1 MERFYAFLA
10 GLGAIVPVLYFAGGF
25 HGDIVPLASVPDALF
40 ANSVAGGITSDLFIA
55 SAAFWAYILS
65 RNSGPKPWLFM
76 VLNLLV
82 GLSFALPLYLY
93 FDCRRTKSNDGH
105 PA

>member
-1 MERFYAFLA
+1 MKSFYAALA
-10 GLGAIVPVLYFAGGF
+10 GLGAVVPMLYFSGAI
-25 HGDIVPLASVPDALF
+25 HGNVVPLAQVPDILF
-40 ANSVAGGITSDLFIA
+40 ANSVGGGLTSAVFIA

-65 RNSGPKPWLFM
+65 RTNGPRPWPFM

-93 FDCRRTKSNDGH
+93 FDCRKPTRRDN
-105 PA
+105 

>member
-1 MERFYAFLA
+1 MDRFYAFLA
-10 GLGAIVPVLYFAGGF
+10 GLGATVPMLYFVGAF
-25 HGDIVPLASVPDALF
+25 HGDIVPLASVPDVLF
-40 ANSVAGGITSDLFIA
+40 ANSVAGGLTSDLFIA

-65 RNSGPKPWLFM
+65 RDSGPKPWPFM

-93 FDCRRTKSNDGH
+93 FECRRARKSS
-105 PA
+105 